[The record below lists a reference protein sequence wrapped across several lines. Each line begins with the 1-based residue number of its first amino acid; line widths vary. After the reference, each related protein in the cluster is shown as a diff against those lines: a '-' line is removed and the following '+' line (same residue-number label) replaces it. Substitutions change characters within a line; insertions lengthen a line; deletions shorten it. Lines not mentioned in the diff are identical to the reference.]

1 MNELNINDIK
11 PLVDV
16 SEYSLYFLITIITVL
31 LILLVF
37 IILFLIKKIKH
48 KKVNYRKI
56 YIQKLK
62 DIDLEQSKDAAYTMT
77 KYLNMIEV
85 KEQYLQTK
93 KDLLSSLTQY
103 KYKKQTEQFDEKTKK
118 LYQQL
123 LDVL

>member
-1 MNELNINDIK
+1 M
-11 PLVDV
+11 
-16 SEYSLYFLITIITVL
+16 L

-93 KDLLSSLTQY
+93 KDLMSSLTQY